1 MHRLLTDHPAT
12 VGETYGEH
20 WCSAWGFGL
29 RLIVAGLACCVHG
42 LLPFLC
48 VTTGSRTVT
57 MLHQRMVVER
67 SKRLQQQSSA
77 EQTH

>member
-1 MHRLLTDHPAT
+1 MHKLLTDHPAT

-20 WCSAWGFGL
+20 CRSAWGFGL
-29 RLIVAGLACCVHG
+29 RLLAAGLACCVHG

-67 SKRLQQQSSA
+67 SKRLQKPSA
-77 EQTH
+77 GQTH